1 MVWQLN
7 DCWPVA
13 SWSSIDAHGKWKLLH
28 HELKKAFAP
37 TLLYG
42 KWNHLGRKPS
52 LEIGLVANPSIHGE
66 IQIPGTVFVSVV
78 NFDGTV
84 AYMSEHPLNLTPGRA
99 QWISLDKVPYI
110 NNRKNI
116 DPASSFVKLSWIDD
130 TCENPQ
136 TCSIKASATVF
147 AALTK
152 ELKLE
157 DIPVIVKPFTGG
169 NKDSE
174 FVLYEVSSSAF
185 TKDVQLIATTPGNFE
200 MNGFDLLPGEK
211 RIVKFTPHSIRAWA
225 PELFVGGASKL
236 KSKALFVSAISL
248 NNVIKTTSP

>member
-1 MVWQLN
+1 M
-7 DCWPVA
+7 
-13 SWSSIDAHGKWKLLH
+13 
-28 HELKKAFAP
+28 
-37 TLLYG
+37 
-42 KWNHLGRKPS
+42 
-52 LEIGLVANPSIHGE
+52 
-66 IQIPGTVFVSVV
+66 QIPGKVLVSVV

-84 AYMSEHPLNLTPGRA
+84 AYMSEHPLNLIPGKA
-99 QWISLDKVPYI
+99 QWISLDNVPYN

-116 DPASSFVKLSWIDD
+116 DPTRSFVQLSWIDD

-136 TCSIKASATVF
+136 TCPTKANATVF
-147 AALTK
+147 AARPK

-157 DIPVIVKPFTGG
+157 DVPVIVKPFTGG

-185 TKDVQLIATTPGNFE
+185 SKDVQLAATTPGNFE
-200 MNGFDLLPGEK
+200 MNGFDLLPGER
-211 RIVKFTPHSIRAWA
+211 RIVKFTPYPIRAWA

-236 KSKALFVSAISL
+236 KSKALFVRAISL